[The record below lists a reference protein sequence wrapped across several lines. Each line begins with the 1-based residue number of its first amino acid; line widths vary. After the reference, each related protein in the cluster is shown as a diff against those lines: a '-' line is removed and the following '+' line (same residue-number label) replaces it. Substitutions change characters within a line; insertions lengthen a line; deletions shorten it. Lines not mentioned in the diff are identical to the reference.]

1 MNIYEKKR
9 IIKIV
14 DYSFAQCDSPFIF
27 IFSVV
32 PNYFISFRDAM
43 RNGDTDDKLLSLI
56 GQAVQR
62 KHPKHAGI
70 VFYFNN
76 HNIS

>member
-32 PNYFISFRDAM
+32 PNYFFFRDAM

-70 VFYFNN
+70 VIYFNN